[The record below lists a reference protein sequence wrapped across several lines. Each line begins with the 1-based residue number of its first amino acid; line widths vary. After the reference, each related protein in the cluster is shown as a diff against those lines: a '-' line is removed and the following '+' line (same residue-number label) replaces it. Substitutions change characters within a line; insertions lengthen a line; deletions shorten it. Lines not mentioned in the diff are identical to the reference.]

1 MFRLLDRDGDGQV
14 DPDEF
19 KIVFQ
24 DMFQDQR
31 NFTEAVQVLFKAI
44 REDRGDNSDDDDDD
58 IDSETKT
65 AIDVGELLV
74 FLKKKPAPGEKGL
87 RTLLHDRI
95 LESQLST
102 EMDVLSTVHQL
113 FNDICHDDDDAEETD
128 WQEQA
133 ELWEQKCY
141 CLQIFKTAL
150 EGQAAAAG
158 RIGKGTSSFHLTLT
172 QDRKTMGNLVSIICA
187 PAIRP
192 DDAEDVEDDATHV
205 PINFDFGPLGSTA
218 SYKTKFAPVPNV
230 VVRTLEITLQVLLVL
245 LKATRSEA
253 GASAHLLNLKTRD
266 LPPRCRYNV
275 LQCLLSYVNWNSND
289 SFLSISTTAAQ
300 ILTELARKPLRSTG
314 RICSTSS
321 FLAILAQSPADI
333 DHSLERQA
341 YEVDRLCD
349 LILYNSR
356 EPHRHALGV
365 RDHTLRFVKECLV
378 NQPGFASVLVPK
390 LLDDLLKQFKANTDR
405 DQEHRD
411 VIQKQ
416 KELEAKDDDDDELD
430 MSTDS
435 ASDPKNQL
443 FSMRAEIYRGRL
455 VNLLAVWRTLFCRH
469 SYQFNYSKALKYIPP
484 QHIRAF
490 WDQIQVFLIHENKNF
505 MWSHDLKIAALALDI
520 VGKRCVLRDDLLKK
534 HRFEAKRKKWRRVDP
549 AAKVRWSARLVC
561 VCVHILGFIR
571 ILASMCSLTHCLMTV
586 SSFR

>member
-1 MFRLLDRDGDGQV
+1 MFRLLDGDGDGQV
-14 DPDEF
+14 QSNEF

-24 DMFQDQR
+24 DLFQDQA

-44 REDRGDNSDDDDDD
+44 LENRGDVSTSVDHSNDD
-58 IDSETKT
+58 S
-65 AIDVGELLV
+65 AVDVGELLD
-74 FLKKKPAPGEKGL
+74 FLKKKPIPGEKGL

-95 LESQLST
+95 LENQLST
-102 EMDVLSTVHQL
+102 EIDALNAVHSL
-113 FNDICHDDDDAEETD
+113 FNDVCQDDDDTGDASE
-128 WQEQA
+128 WQEHP
-133 ELWEQKCY
+133 ELWEQKYY
-141 CLQIFKTAL
+141 CLQMFKTAL
-150 EGQAAAAG
+150 EASA
-158 RIGKGTSSFHLTLT
+158 RVGKGTNTFHLTLT
-172 QDRKTMGNLVSIICA
+172 QDRKTMGNLISILCE

-192 DDAEDVEDDATHV
+192 DDVDVEDDATHV

-230 VVRTLEITLQVLLVL
+230 VVRTLEVTLHVILLL
-245 LKATRSEA
+245 LKATRSDA

-266 LPPRCRYNV
+266 FPAHCRYNV

-300 ILTELARKPLRSTG
+300 ILTELARNPIRSTG
-314 RICSTSS
+314 HTSTRSS

-390 LLDDLLKQFKANTDR
+390 LLDDLLKQFKANTDK

-411 VIQKQ
+411 LLRKQ
-416 KELEAKDDDDDELD
+416 KELEQDDEDDELD

-443 FSMRAEIYRGRL
+443 SSMRAEIYRGRL
-455 VNLLAVWRTLFCRH
+455 VSLLAVWRTLFCRH
-469 SYQFNYSKALKYIPP
+469 SYQFNYSKALKYIPT
-484 QHIRAF
+484 QQIQEF
-490 WDQIQVFLIHENKNF
+490 WDQIQVFLKHENKNF
-505 MWSHDLKIAALALDI
+505 MWVHDLKIAALALDI

-534 HRFEAKRKKWRRVDP
+534 HKFEAKRKKWRRVDS
-549 AAKVRWSARLVC
+549 AAKV
-561 VCVHILGFIR
+561 HMFDED
-571 ILASMCSLTHCLMTV
+571 
-586 SSFR
+586 